1 MYKFDELLL
10 FILKNVYLF
19 VPSLPTKFLEQ
30 YILFVLLLTY
40 VYSQYEI
47 RNVIKYITKIQLYY
61 TLKNQLSIG

>member
-10 FILKNVYLF
+10 FILKNAYLF
-19 VPSLPTKFLEQ
+19 VPSLPTKFLEK
-30 YILFVLLLTY
+30 YILFVLQLTY

-61 TLKNQLSIG
+61 TLKN